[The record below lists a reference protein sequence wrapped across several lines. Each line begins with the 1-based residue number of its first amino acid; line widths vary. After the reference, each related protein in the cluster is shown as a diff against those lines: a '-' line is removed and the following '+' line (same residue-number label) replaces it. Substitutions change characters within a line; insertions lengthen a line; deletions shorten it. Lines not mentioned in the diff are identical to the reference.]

1 MNQETNLQNI
11 TLEDIN
17 ANTVSKH
24 TWIDGFDGSSFI
36 WLGLL
41 FLFFIYMLHNGSG
54 NSSNSPSSKTS
65 NQDKKGIKLDNT
77 EKKLTDQV
85 RNLDMVIRNLYLKKR
100 ETEAEIR
107 KVEMSG
113 LSNME
118 AESTYDNEL
127 KIDKLN
133 MKIEEIEVM
142 IDKKEEEL
150 EGKKVKLEQY
160 QNETYL

>member
-1 MNQETNLQNI
+1 
-11 TLEDIN
+11 
-17 ANTVSKH
+17 
-24 TWIDGFDGSSFI
+24 
-36 WLGLL
+36 
-41 FLFFIYMLHNGSG
+41 MLHSG
-54 NSSNSPSSKTS
+54 NSNSSSSPTS
-65 NQDKKGIKLDNT
+65 NTSSQDKKGIKLDNT

-85 RNLDMVIRNLYLKKR
+85 RTLDMVIRSLYLKKR

-107 KVEMSG
+107 KIEMTA
-113 LSNME
+113 LSNLE